1 MADLL
6 ALALGADLGLQLHDV
21 IGAALLRLL
30 VDLVRHF
37 CGHGVFL
44 GGVGKAAEAVKPDG
58 LDEVTQL
65 CVLLLGLTGEAR
77 DQRRAQ
83 RDAGDGR
90 AQPGNRVLD
99 LLTSAA
105 AVHGLEHRVIT
116 VLDGQVEIGHDLG
129 VADHGGNKC
138 IADTFR
144 IGVQDTDP
152 ADAVDFLQAV
162 QQLTDG
168 AGSAPVLAVGGGVL
182 RDQNQLAHTLA
193 RQPAGLGDAVVDF
206 TAAQRTADQRNGAVI
221 AAIVAA
227 LGNF

>member
-6 ALALGADLGLQLHDV
+6 ALALGADFSLQLHDV

-83 RDAGDGR
+83 RDAGDGGTQ
-90 AQPGNRVLD
+90 AGDGVLNF
-99 LLTSAA
+99 LASAA
-105 AVHGLEHRVIT
+105 AVHGLEHGIIT
-116 VLDGQVEIGHDLG
+116 VLDGQVKIRHDLG
-129 VADHGGNKC
+129 VAHHGGDKFVGD
-138 IADTFR
+138 AFR
-144 IGVQDTDP
+144 IGVQHANP
-152 ADAVDFLQAV
+152 ADALDLLQRV
-162 QQLTDG
+162 QQIADG
-168 AGSAPVLAVGGGVL
+168 TGLAPVLAVGGGVL
-182 RDQNQLAHTLA
+182 CHNDQLAHTLP
-193 RQPAGLGDAVVDF
+193 RQPAGLGHAVVQL
-206 TAAQRTADQRNGAVI
+206 TAAQLAADQRDSAVV
-221 AAIVAA
+221 AAVVAA

>member
-6 ALALGADLGLQLHDV
+6 ALTLGADLGLQLHDV

-44 GGVGKAAEAVKPDG
+44 GGVGKAAEAVKLDG

-129 VADHGGNKC
+129 VADHGGNKR

-182 RDQNQLAHTLA
+182 RNQNQLAHTLA
-193 RQPAGLGDAVVDF
+193 RQPAGLGDAVIDF